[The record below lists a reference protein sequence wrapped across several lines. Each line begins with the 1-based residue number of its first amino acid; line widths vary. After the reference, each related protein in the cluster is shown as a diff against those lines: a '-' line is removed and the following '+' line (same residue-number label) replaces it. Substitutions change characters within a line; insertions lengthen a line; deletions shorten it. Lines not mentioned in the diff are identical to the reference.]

1 MNLVFRKLKRKDVY
15 QFSKWG
21 KHEDPRFF
29 QYNFPY
35 EDAPE
40 FDAWYFSK
48 QHLLFK
54 KVYGLFLDD
63 YPLGFITLKQIRW
76 LKRTAELGIAI
87 DPNHLSEGFGA
98 ELLTQF
104 LTYVFS
110 RYPITK
116 MTLRVAH
123 FNVRA
128 QKSYSKVGFHVVE
141 DLLEPFEEQG
151 FKDEIMAR
159 YPSQFQVVEGI
170 LYTLF
175 FRMEIRK
182 EDFFGTR

>member
-1 MNLVFRKLKRKDVY
+1 
-15 QFSKWG
+15 
-21 KHEDPRFF
+21 
-29 QYNFPY
+29 
-35 EDAPE
+35 
-40 FDAWYFSK
+40 
-48 QHLLFK
+48 
-54 KVYGLFLDD
+54 
-63 YPLGFITLKQIRW
+63 
-76 LKRTAELGIAI
+76 
-87 DPNHLSEGFGA
+87 
-98 ELLTQF
+98 
-104 LTYVFS
+104 
-110 RYPITK
+110 